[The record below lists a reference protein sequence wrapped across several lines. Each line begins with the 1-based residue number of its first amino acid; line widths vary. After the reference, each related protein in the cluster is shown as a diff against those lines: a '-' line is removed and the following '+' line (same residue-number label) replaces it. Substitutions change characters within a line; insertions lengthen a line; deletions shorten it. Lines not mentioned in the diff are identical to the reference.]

1 MMTNRMF
8 VKDEMLFFR
17 SFVSWFFG
25 GERERERE
33 FRVNEER
40 FLIQLQWVRN
50 SGPRPFLG
58 VVLVV
63 LV

>member
-1 MMTNRMF
+1 M
-8 VKDEMLFFR
+8 KCY
-17 SFVSWFFG
+17 FFG
-25 GERERERE
+25 HLFRGFLGERERERERE

>member
-1 MMTNRMF
+1 